1 MLDTNVCIEI
11 IRRNERVISRWRDV
25 TTAGIC
31 ISAITLGELEVGVA
45 KSVKAEKNRI
55 ELAKFLALVTVLPF
69 DGAVTETYGAIR
81 GTLERKS
88 QQIGALD
95 TLIAAH
101 AKSLGLT
108 LVTNNTREF
117 SRVEGLALEDW
128 VG

>member
-1 MLDTNVCIEI
+1 MLDTNICIEI
-11 IRRNERVISRWRDV
+11 IRRNERAIGKWRDARS
-25 TTAGIC
+25 AGIC

-45 KSVKAEKNRI
+45 KSVKTEKNRI

-69 DGAVTETYGAIR
+69 DGAVTETYGAVR
-81 GTLERKS
+81 GALERKS